1 MLKVLEYD
9 EAVDGGFIVWIE
21 DGPPHRSWFA
31 HHMITGQ
38 WKVTTPEGADAYQ
51 FLSAD
56 AVGGLIELAMA
67 KEEQAGWKIQYQG
80 PPLQPEPGAGGP
92 Q

>member
-9 EAVDGGFIVWIE
+9 EAPDGGFIVWIE
-21 DGPPHRSWFA
+21 DQDVPRRSWYA
-31 HHMITGQ
+31 HHTITGQ
-38 WKVTTPEGADAYQ
+38 WKVTTPEGTDACQ

-56 AVGGLIELAMA
+56 AVSGLIELATA
-67 KEEQAGWKIQYQG
+67 KEEKAGWKIQYRK
-80 PPLQPEPGAGGP
+80 PPLAPEAGSP